1 MPQPICSVP
10 CTDLNANDEHSHRY
24 LDACPDM
31 SMFLAGCLYCLA
43 FGPILI
49 CCMVVSFEG
58 YATKSPAHI
67 AYAPLMHFGA
77 ALLVGE
83 LN

>member
-1 MPQPICSVP
+1 
-10 CTDLNANDEHSHRY
+10 
-24 LDACPDM
+24 M